1 MTIITLDLNSSSM
14 TNNGGVYNEQLQNLP
29 FGVRVKIIDVISLVS
44 ITNASISPFMYL
56 HSNLI
61 QNNSFDALTNSKT
74 NCLQALDLVNH
85 ITVAGITTYYTDSQN
100 FQFESVLPQTIQI
113 EKRTGINRTLL
124 IDNVDFHIRIC
135 MEVVN

>member
-14 TNNGGVYNEQLQNLP
+14 TNNNGIYSKPILDLP
-29 FGVRVKIIDVISLVS
+29 FGTKIKILDVISLVS

-61 QNNSFDALTNSKT
+61 QSNSYDSLTNGKSG
-74 NCLQALDLVNH
+74 CLQALDLVNH
-85 ITVAGITTYYTDSQN
+85 IAVGGITTYYTDSHN
-100 FQFESVLPQTIQI
+100 FQFETVLNNNITI

-124 IDNVDFHIRIC
+124 IDNVDFHIRISL
-135 MEVVN
+135 EIIK

>member
-1 MTIITLDLNSSSM
+1 MTIITFDLNSSNM
-14 TNNGGVYNEQLQNLP
+14 TNNYGVYTQRIQDLQ
-29 FGVRVKIIDVISLVS
+29 FGKRVKIIDVISIVS
-44 ITNASISPFMYL
+44 ITNASVSPFMYL
-56 HSNLI
+56 QSNLI

-74 NCLQALDLVNH
+74 NCLQVLDLANN
-85 ITVAGITTYYTDSQN
+85 INIGGITTYYTDSQN

-135 MEVVN
+135 METIE

>member
-14 TNNGGVYNEQLQNLP
+14 TNNGGVYSEQIQDLE
-29 FGVRVKIIDVISLVS
+29 FGKKVKILDVVSLVS

-61 QNNSFDALTNSKT
+61 QNNSFDALRNGKT
-74 NCLQALDLVNH
+74 NCLQALDLVNF
-85 ITVAGITTYYTDSQN
+85 INIGGITTYYTDTHN

-135 MEVVN
+135 METID